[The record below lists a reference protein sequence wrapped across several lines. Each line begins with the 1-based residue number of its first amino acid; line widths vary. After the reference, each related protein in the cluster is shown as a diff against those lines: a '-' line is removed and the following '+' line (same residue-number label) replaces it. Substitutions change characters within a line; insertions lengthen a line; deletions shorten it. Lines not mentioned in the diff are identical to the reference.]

1 MKIRCL
7 EERDFE
13 FALAQTS
20 REGWDTTRD
29 SFEIHLLHDPD
40 GGFVAEIDGR
50 PVGMVSTTRYRRTG
64 WMGELI
70 VSPDHRKQGI
80 GTALMERG
88 IRCLEGESVRTIR
101 LEADPAGIPIYEKLG
116 FVHEFEAPRLRLQNV
131 PRMAPGAADEAVSQP
146 WTEIAALDA
155 RVFGDDRLR
164 LLRELFARAR
174 AVYTHS
180 NHGTLMGYLMV
191 QRSRAGARLGPWV
204 ASQLRVAE
212 ELLGKALSELE
223 SETVI
228 IALPRVNA
236 RGIELL
242 ERFGFVETPASY
254 RMVRGP
260 RVAEGSPEQVYAV
273 ATGAFG

>member
-7 EERDFE
+7 AERDFD

-20 REGWDTTRD
+20 REGWDTTRE
-29 SFEIHLLHDPD
+29 SFEVHLLHDPD

-88 IRCLEGESVRTIR
+88 IQCLEGEGVRTIR
-101 LEADPAGIPIYEKLG
+101 LEADPAGIPIYRKLG
-116 FVHEFEAPRLRLQNV
+116 FEDEYESPRLRLQNV
-131 PRMAPGAADEAVSQP
+131 PRTAPGAAVEASSQDLAV
-146 WTEIAALDA
+146 IAELDA
-155 RVFGDDRLR
+155 RIFGDDRSR
-164 LLRELFARAR
+164 LLRELFVRAR
-174 AVYTHS
+174 AVYTHAGQ
-180 NHGTLMGYLMV
+180 GTLTGYLMV

-204 ASQLRVAE
+204 ATEPRVAE
-212 ELLGKALSELE
+212 DLLKKALSELE

-228 IALPRVNA
+228 IALPRVNGA
-236 RGIELL
+236 GIELL
-242 ERFGFVETPASY
+242 DRYGFVETPASY

-260 RVAEGSPEQVYAV
+260 RVADGSPEQVYAV
-273 ATGAFG
+273 VTGAFG